1 MLNQVTTSIKFIIL
15 ASFLTAFIPTLG
27 QAQSENN
34 DDGMSPLL
42 AAKYIHSVI
51 EANRTIYSELIVERL
66 GTTNGLAAT
75 EDWEKENALPLP
87 AQFLVKAA
95 ENSNAKGIGMHY
107 RLISLWPINK
117 NNGPQSNFET
127 KGLEQNLKNP
137 TEPFSQMIAVNGK
150 PFYRAIFPD
159 KAVSKSCVQCHN
171 KHPQSPKRDFKRG
184 DIMGGIIID
193 LPLEKSASANDSPLI
208 APEVVADY
216 IHSILESTRTVYSE
230 TIVDRLHQMKIAYAS
245 ENWWEDNTLLL
256 PAQFLLDAS
265 DLIAQKN
272 VALDFKLI
280 SLWPINPQNGSA
292 NEFERNGLRY
302 VQKHQTRPYFNK
314 TTLSRKKFFEAIYPD
329 FAVTPACVECHNKH
343 PKSPKKDFKIGDV
356 MGGISLFFTIK

>member
-1 MLNQVTTSIKFIIL
+1 MLKKVTTSIQAIL
-15 ASFLTAFIPTLG
+15 LVIFLTTVYPTLS
-27 QAQSENN
+27 QAQSANIS
-34 DDGMSPLL
+34 DGMSPLL

-66 GTTNGLAAT
+66 GATIGLPAT
-75 EDWEKENALPLP
+75 ENWEKEKALPLP
-87 AQFLVKAA
+87 AQFLLKTA
-95 ENSNAKGIGMHY
+95 EDSNAKGIGMHY

-117 NNGPQSNFET
+117 KNGPQSSFET
-127 KGLEQNLKNP
+127 KGLEHNLQNP
-137 TEPFSQMIAVNGK
+137 TEPFSQLISVNGK
-150 PFYRAIFPD
+150 PFFRAIFPD

-171 KHPQSPKRDFKRG
+171 KHLQSPKRDFKLG

-193 LPLEKSASANDSPLI
+193 LPVEKTASANNSPLI

-216 IHSILESTRTVYSE
+216 IHSIIESNRTVYSE
-230 TIVDRLHQMKIAYAS
+230 TIVDRLHKMKIAYAS

-292 NEFERNGLRY
+292 NEFERNGLQY
-302 VQKHQTRPYFNK
+302 VLQHQTRPYFKK

-329 FAVTPACVECHNKH
+329 YAVTPACVECHNQH
-343 PKSPKKDFKIGDV
+343 PKSPKKDFKLGDV
-356 MGGISLFFTIK
+356 MGGISLSFKIK